1 MAQPIEHTEVLV
13 VGAGP
18 AGTSTAQRLAEEGVE
33 VLVIERREIVGNPAQ
48 CGECIPNWGEVIGA
62 FDHLE
67 NDQWLRSAFEFP
79 DRIKLA
85 RLDWMRVFSPSMKCW
100 GFELDAFSAHRPQ
113 FDGLLA
119 ERALSAG
126 AKIRVS
132 CALKKIQ
139 SQPKLKREIYVTS
152 NGRYTADYV
161 VDASGSLANVGR
173 LRRGHDSMVRPA
185 DQVPTMFAQVQGD
198 LPDTFDV
205 FLGSVAPSGYGW
217 IIPKG
222 DTANVGIGVR
232 AGKLGDVMLK
242 QHLDKFCEKMDFE
255 VLSWGGGWIPM
266 GGPVKQMVD
275 GNVLAVGDAA
285 GLVMPSNGGGISQAM
300 ISGKFAADAILAHRN
315 SGTPLDSYEKMVRR
329 SMGRSLRNSLRSKRL
344 GYSFLKGDLMTE
356 TILRILGPIGGLKRA
371 MECKR
376 PLWLF

>member
-1 MAQPIEHTEVLV
+1 
-13 VGAGP
+13 
-18 AGTSTAQRLAEEGVE
+18 
-33 VLVIERREIVGNPAQ
+33 
-48 CGECIPNWGEVIGA
+48 
-62 FDHLE
+62 
-67 NDQWLRSAFEFP
+67 
-79 DRIKLA
+79 
-85 RLDWMRVFSPSMKCW
+85 
-100 GFELDAFSAHRPQ
+100 
-113 FDGLLA
+113 
-119 ERALSAG
+119 
-126 AKIRVS
+126 
-132 CALKKIQ
+132 
-139 SQPKLKREIYVTS
+139 
-152 NGRYTADYV
+152 
-161 VDASGSLANVGR
+161 
-173 LRRGHDSMVRPA
+173 
-185 DQVPTMFAQVQGD
+185 
-198 LPDTFDV
+198 
-205 FLGSVAPSGYGW
+205 
-217 IIPKG
+217 
-222 DTANVGIGVR
+222 
-232 AGKLGDVMLK
+232 
-242 QHLDKFCEKMDFE
+242 MDFE